1 MKRFNTEELLK
12 FLALL
17 GFTIYFDYLLLTDKI
32 RIFISPRMVKYTVF
46 ALIIFTILTIYQFT
60 KIFTIKSPFP
70 IDKSYIIMFLT
81 LLIGINGIKVGMNA
95 NLGNNKVASVNKP
108 KANTQKT
115 SSDNNVNKIKEVVFS
130 DDNYATLVFD
140 IQNNIKKYKGVNISI
155 NGCVYKDST
164 FKDNEFAVGRLMIS
178 CCVADAELVGLTC
191 VYSNANNIKVNSWI
205 KVEGILEYKNN
216 VPIVKVRNIKTISKP
231 ENVYIYPM

>member
-70 IDKSYIIMFLT
+70 MEKSYIIMFLT
-81 LLIGINGIKVGMNA
+81 LLMGINGMKVGMNA
-95 NLGNNKVASVNKP
+95 NLGNNKAASVNKP
-108 KANTQKT
+108 KANTQKA

-140 IQNNIKKYKGVNISI
+140 IENNMKKYKGIKISI

-164 FKDNEFAVGRLMIS
+164 FKSNEFAVGRLMIS
-178 CCVADAELVGLTC
+178 CCAADAELVGLTC
-191 VYSNANNIKVNSWI
+191 VYPNANNIKINSWI
-205 KVEGILEYKNN
+205 KVEGILDYKND
-216 VPIVKVRNIKTISKP
+216 VPIIKVTNIKAISKP